1 METTFG
7 KFETTFGSLRTTLR
21 QRRHNFETTLRQI
34 LDNFLFGY
42 CLESS
47 QKGARLTKRGA
58 GGSKTTGALNGR
70 NCDIT
75 LTLCALVAGIE
86 KVVFERKKAVIKV
99 LGIILKMEMV
109 LLTKEKSNVLKSVF
123 KNT

>member
-1 METTFG
+1 MP
-7 KFETTFGSLRTTLR
+7 
-21 QRRHNFETTLRQI
+21 HVW
-34 LDNFLFGY
+34 
-42 CLESS
+42 
-47 QKGARLTKRGA
+47 QKSGPFDRGGQGGQKRPA
-58 GGSKTTGALNGR
+58 LLNGR

-109 LLTKEKSNVLKSVF
+109 LLTKEKSNVLNSVF